1 MFPFMPAFIMHSK
14 ELKISG
20 SARSET
26 QKVFSLHDVK
36 IADTAV
42 TVNL

>member
-1 MFPFMPAFIMHSK
+1 MACW

-20 SARSET
+20 SASSK

-36 IADTAV
+36 IVDTAV
-42 TVNL
+42 TVY